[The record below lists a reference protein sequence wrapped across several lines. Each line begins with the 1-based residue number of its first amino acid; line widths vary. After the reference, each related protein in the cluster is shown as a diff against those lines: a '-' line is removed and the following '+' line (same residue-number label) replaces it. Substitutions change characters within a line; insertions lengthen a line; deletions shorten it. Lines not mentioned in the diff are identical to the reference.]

1 MRENVLSYLQH
12 LLDKNLPF
20 LALRLSGENTVTIL
34 AQNDKTLHK
43 TPHDNLSYGVFSKFQ
58 NNDSQYFIYG
68 DVEQNFD
75 WNINPI
81 VLQSQE
87 SPLSDSVEKDYLR
100 LLDKAIQTLQT
111 GALKKVVLSR
121 KQSFQTALSPTD
133 LYANILDAYAAA
145 NCYFFY
151 HPHVGSWQGATPETL
166 VAMDSDELTT
176 MSLAGTALWQ
186 KGMEHVW
193 GAKELEEQQFV
204 TEHIVEALKTA
215 GVEGLVV
222 SPVESVRA
230 GTLLHLRTLISART
244 PFENHTTIAQALHPT
259 PAICGIPTQQAL
271 EFISAHENYD
281 RSFYTGYL
289 GIVKSLE
296 KRAFYFV
303 NLRCMELKE
312 KEATVYVGGGITAKS
327 NAQAELNETI
337 NKSRTMSSLLN

>member
-1 MRENVLSYLQH
+1 M
-12 LLDKNLPF
+12 
-20 LALRLSGENTVTIL
+20 ALRLSGENTVTIL

-81 VLQSQE
+81 VLQFQE

-100 LLDKAIQTLQT
+100 LIDKAIQTLQT

-121 KQSFQTALSPTD
+121 KQSFQTALSSTG
-133 LYANILDAYAAA
+133 LFSNILDAYPTA

-166 VAMDSDELTT
+166 VAMNADALET

-186 KGMEHVW
+186 ENVVHCW
-193 GAKELEEQQFV
+193 GPKELEEQQFV

-215 GVEGLVV
+215 GIEGLVV

-244 PFENHTTIAQALHPT
+244 PFENHATIAQALHPT

-327 NAQAELNETI
+327 NAQAELKETV
-337 NKSRTMSSLLN
+337 NKSQTMSSLLN

>member
-1 MRENVLSYLQH
+1 M
-12 LLDKNLPF
+12 
-20 LALRLSGENTVTIL
+20 ALRPSGENTVTIL
-34 AQNDKTLHK
+34 AQKDKTLHK

-58 NNDSQYFIYG
+58 NNDSQCFIYG
-68 DVEQNFD
+68 DVEQSFE

-81 VLQSQE
+81 VLQFQE
-87 SPLSDSVEKDYLR
+87 SSLSDSVEKDYLK
-100 LLDKAIQTLQT
+100 LINKAIQTLQT

-133 LYANILDAYAAA
+133 LYANILDAYPTA

-151 HPHVGSWQGATPETL
+151 HPNVGSWQGATPETL

-271 EFISAHENYD
+271 EFISTHENYD

-296 KRAFYFV
+296 KRASYFV

-312 KEATVYVGGGITAKS
+312 KEVTVYVGGGITAKS
-327 NAQAELNETI
+327 NAKSELKETI
-337 NKSRTMSSLLN
+337 NKSQTMSSLLN

>member
-1 MRENVLSYLQH
+1 M
-12 LLDKNLPF
+12 
-20 LALRLSGENTVTIL
+20 ALRLSGENTVTIL
-34 AQNDKTLHK
+34 AQKDKTLRK

-58 NNDSQYFIYG
+58 NNDSQCFIYG
-68 DVEQNFD
+68 DVEQSFD

-81 VLQSQE
+81 VLQFQE
-87 SPLSDSVEKDYLR
+87 SSLSDIVEKDYLK
-100 LLDKAIQTLQT
+100 LINKAIQTLQT

-121 KQSFQTALSPTD
+121 KQSFQTALSSTG
-133 LYANILDAYAAA
+133 LFSNILDAYPTA

-166 VAMDSDELTT
+166 VAMNADALET

-186 KGMEHVW
+186 ENVVHCW
-193 GAKELEEQQFV
+193 GPKELEEQQFV

-215 GVEGLVV
+215 GIEGLVV

-244 PFENHTTIAQALHPT
+244 PFENHATIAQALHPT

-327 NAQAELNETI
+327 NAQAELKETV
-337 NKSRTMSSLLN
+337 NKSQTMSSLLN

>member
-87 SPLSDSVEKDYLR
+87 SPLSDSVEKDYLK
-100 LLDKAIQTLQT
+100 LIDKAIQTLQT

-271 EFISAHENYD
+271 EFISTNENYD

-327 NAQAELNETI
+327 NAQAELKETV
-337 NKSRTMSSLLN
+337 NKSQTMSSLLN